1 MYFQPLIKINRGNQS
16 MSQIIVKAGRHNR
29 NNSFVTAALSAP
41 MAGDVHVE
49 CNGVS
54 YPAQLIDGGKAILFA
69 VTQAADAEA
78 TYEVKEGAVAVA
90 APVCVK
96 AGCAEDNCYDIM
108 AGDKLITTLRTS
120 TKWDKPFMFPLN
132 NSRGTR
138 CTRSYP
144 VVMNVPGEPDDHWH
158 QRSLWTAWGEVNTV
172 NLWEEQGHCGRPTPF
187 GKIIV
192 RDIRILE
199 QGPIRVKIALKLDW
213 DQNNG
218 THLMSEY
225 RELSFMVNGDKYF
238 IDFDVNFTADCR
250 DILLGDT
257 KEGGLCSVRVASSMD
272 GTGTGLIQLAD
283 GSIGEDECWGK
294 RSPWCDY
301 YGNVED
307 GKTGICIMD
316 NPQNAVFPTYWHV
329 RNYGLMTANPFGVSY
344 FTDNWANNG
353 SFIIR
358 KGASSRWMYR
368 VVVHLNTATEDAI
381 ADLYQDYI
389 HAPKASAN

>member
-1 MYFQPLIKINRGNQS
+1 MA
-16 MSQIIVKAGRHNR
+16 QILVKAGHHNR
-29 NNSFVTAALSAP
+29 NNSFVTAALPAP
-41 MAGDVHVE
+41 MIGDVHVE
-49 CNGVS
+49 CNGAS
-54 YPAQLIDGGKAILFA
+54 YPAQLINDGTAILFA
-69 VTQAADAEA
+69 VSLAAESEA
-78 TYEVKEGAVAVA
+78 IYEVKTGAVAVE
-90 APVCVK
+90 APVSVMNGTDEE
-96 AGCAEDNCYDIM
+96 ACYDIM

-144 VVMNVPGEPDDHWH
+144 VVMDVPGEPSDHWH

-172 NLWEEQGHCGRPTPF
+172 NLWEENGHSGRVCPY
-187 GKIIV
+187 GKMFV
-192 RDIRILE
+192 REVKVLE
-199 QGPIRVKIALKLDW
+199 QGPIRVKLGLILDW
-213 DQNNG
+213 DNNNG

-225 RELSFMVNGDKYF
+225 RELSFMANGDKYF
-238 IDFDVNFTADCR
+238 IDFDVNFTADNR

-257 KEGGLCSVRVASSMD
+257 KEGGLCSVRVASTMD
-272 GTGTGLIQLAD
+272 GTGTGVIRLAD
-283 GSIGEDECWGK
+283 GSIGEAECWGK

-301 YGNVED
+301 YGDVED

-344 FTDNWANNG
+344 FTDNFANNG
-353 SFIIR
+353 SWVIR

-368 VVVHLNTATEDAI
+368 VVVHLNTPCEDAI

-389 HAPKASAN
+389 HAPEASAN